1 MAASSGPVRGR
12 TDGDAYDDK
21 TPGQWLALGLGV
33 LFTLIGIVGFVVT
46 GFDDFASNS
55 DKTLLGLEINP
66 LHNLVH
72 LALGLL
78 GLAMWRRRDTAKTY
92 GWITFAGYAAV
103 FLYGLV
109 AAGDDSPN
117 LLSLNSADNVFHFA
131 VALVGVATA
140 LLADRERR
148 PLATRRTRSA

>member
-1 MAASSGPVRGR
+1 MATSSGPTRSR
-12 TDGDAYDDK
+12 TDGGAYDDK

-33 LFTLIGIVGFVVT
+33 LFTLVGTLGFFVT

-78 GLAMWRRRDTAKTY
+78 GLGMWRRRDSAKAY

-117 LLSLNSADNVFHFA
+117 LLSLNSADNVFHFV

-148 PLATRRTRSA
+148 PLATGRTRSA